1 MQNPYQTPKSGL
13 SGSES
18 GQAQE
23 GELATRGTRFLA
35 ALVDGIIG
43 LLLAIPF
50 WLTSGAWIYFRAE
63 RHLPYTYTLAAVV
76 YGFIGFALIHY
87 YFLNKRGQTV
97 GKKLLN
103 IRIIGIDDQHPGAMS
118 ILLKRYLPISLASL
132 LPLIGSLLT
141 LVDILF
147 IFRKDRR
154 CVHDLIAGTKVV
166 SC

>member
-13 SGSES
+13 SDTGDN
-18 GQAQE
+18 QAEE
-23 GELATRGTRFLA
+23 GALATRGTRFFA

-50 WLTSGAWIYFRAE
+50 WLTSGAWIYFRGE
-63 RHLPYTYTLAAVV
+63 RQLPYTYTLAAVV

-87 YFLNKRGQTV
+87 YFLNKNGQTV
-97 GKKLLN
+97 GKKLLK
-103 IRIIGIDDQHPGAMS
+103 IRIIGMDDQHPGAMPL
-118 ILLKRYLPISLASL
+118 LLKRYLPISLVSL
-132 LPLIGSLLT
+132 VPIAGSLLT
-141 LVDILF
+141 LVDVLF